1 MLRKASRASKGRF
14 LGYKKLKPAVILRL
28 NQSDP
33 EALASTAA
41 QLKQLSSADVLVVS
55 HEFLARQFV
64 AVRNICDIGEALGFD
79 SIQII
84 GYTRRQDQ
92 WHRSSFNQWSFR
104 NINQLRRGKHS
115 LKVLQCDWRL
125 FSAYER
131 WLITCLIDQ
140 EGPDWNEHYKQH
152 QAAIEHHTLPIAIDS
167 SPVPTSCEPAALLH
181 HFNQTCKLGI
191 GESFIETCTPIE
203 NSSFSEYITE
213 SIAESILESN
223 SDQYPITPHSNN
235 LLLRDLSAGLP
246 KRIPALNQ
254 TFIDQLQRQYID
266 LFKQG
271 NQEYCQQFNISYLN
285 TFGTPEK
292 LSSLSRAA
300 IKAMIQ
306 DENRRRSYTSETIAA
321 NKAEIHARCIK
332 VMLQQLQ
339 KTSTK

>member
-1 MLRKASRASKGRF
+1 MLRKASRASKGQR
-14 LGYKKLKPAVILRL
+14 LGYRKLNSAVILRL

-41 QLKQLSSADVLVVS
+41 QLKELSSVDVLVVS

-64 AVRNICDIGEALGFD
+64 AVRNICDIGEALGFK

-104 NINQLRRGKHS
+104 NINQLRRGKHR

-125 FSAYER
+125 FSGYER
-131 WLITCLIDQ
+131 WLIACLIDQ
-140 EGPDWNEHYKQH
+140 EGPDWNAHYNKH
-152 QAAIEHHTLPIAIDS
+152 KAAIEHKALPIVIHS
-167 SPVPTSCEPAALLH
+167 SPVPSSREPAALLH
-181 HFNQTCKLGI
+181 HFNQICELGI

-213 SIAESILESN
+213 SIADSILESN

-235 LLLRDLSAGLP
+235 ALLRALSADLP

-254 TFIDQLQRQYID
+254 TFIDQLQRQYLD

-271 NQEYCQQFNISYLN
+271 NQEYCQQFNLSYLN
-285 TFGTPEK
+285 NFGTSEK

-306 DENRRRSYTSETIAA
+306 DENRRRLCTSGTIAA

-332 VMLQQLQ
+332 VMLNQLQ
-339 KTSTK
+339 KISTK